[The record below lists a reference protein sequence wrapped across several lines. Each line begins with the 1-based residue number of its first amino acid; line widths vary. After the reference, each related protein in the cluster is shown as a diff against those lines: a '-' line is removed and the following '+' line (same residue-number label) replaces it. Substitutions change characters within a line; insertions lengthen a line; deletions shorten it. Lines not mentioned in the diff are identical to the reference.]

1 MTQATID
8 SRVAAQ
14 MVILV
19 ALGIA
24 LGAAAGTARA
34 QSRLNRAMKLEPGG
48 RFVLDTFAGSVSVTG
63 GSESG
68 ADVVVTSGNDEVQHD
83 IDFTFQENPGDAE
96 VRARWRGPWSI
107 FGTAFL
113 GLQLHYDVRVP
124 KNTRVEIRTSGGQI
138 QVFALAGDADLRTS
152 GGRIDASQINGNVR
166 ATSSGGT
173 ISAEGIRGDADLA
186 TSGGGI
192 DAKAIDGSLSA
203 RTSGGWIRMNGVGGR
218 VDAHTSGGWIAAT
231 FNKGDS
237 QGGELN
243 TSGGPI
249 TAKIDP
255 AANLEIDASTSGGGV
270 RSDLPLRVTG
280 SFSRDHL
287 RGTLGSG
294 GATLRMHT
302 SGGSIRIS
310 GL

>member
-1 MTQATID
+1 
-8 SRVAAQ
+8 
-14 MVILV
+14 MVLV
-19 ALGIA
+19 ALAIA
-24 LGAAAGTARA
+24 TGAAAGTARA
-34 QSRLNRAMKLEPGG
+34 QSRLNRTMKLAPGG

-63 GSESG
+63 GNETG
-68 ADVVVTSGNDEVQHD
+68 ADVVVTRNNDDVQHD
-83 IDFTFQENPGDAE
+83 IDFNFEENPGDAE
-96 VRARWRGPWSI
+96 VRARWHGPWSI
-107 FGTAFL
+107 FGMPFI
-113 GLQLHYDVRVP
+113 GLHLHYDVRVP
-124 KNTRVEIRTSGGQI
+124 KNTRVEIRTSGGEI
-138 QVFALAGDADLRTS
+138 QVFALAGDAELRTS
-152 GGRIDASQINGNVR
+152 GGRIEASQINGNMR
-166 ATSSGGT
+166 AVSSGGT
-173 ISAEGIRGDADLA
+173 ISAEGIHGNADLA

-203 RTSGGWIRMNGVGGR
+203 HTSGGWIRLNGVGGR

-237 QGGELN
+237 QGGQMD
-243 TSGGPI
+243 TSGGWI
-249 TAKIDP
+249 TAKIDA

-280 SFSRDHL
+280 SMSRDHL

-302 SGGSIRIS
+302 SGGAIRIS